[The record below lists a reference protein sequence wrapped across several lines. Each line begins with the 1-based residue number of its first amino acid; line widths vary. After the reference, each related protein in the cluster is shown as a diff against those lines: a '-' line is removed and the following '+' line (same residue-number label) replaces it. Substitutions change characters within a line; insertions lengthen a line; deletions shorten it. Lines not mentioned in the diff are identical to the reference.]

1 MFIIADEDMP
11 IVTASVN
18 RVIMA
23 LTNGLKRLDEWVDI
37 GDGICPLVIT
47 GYWVEDIIRI
57 DIRIKK

>member
-11 IVTASVN
+11 IVTESIS

-23 LTNGLKRLDEWVDI
+23 LSSGLKRLDEWIDI
-37 GDGICPLVIT
+37 GNGICPLKVT
-47 GYWVEDIIRI
+47 GYWVVDTIRI